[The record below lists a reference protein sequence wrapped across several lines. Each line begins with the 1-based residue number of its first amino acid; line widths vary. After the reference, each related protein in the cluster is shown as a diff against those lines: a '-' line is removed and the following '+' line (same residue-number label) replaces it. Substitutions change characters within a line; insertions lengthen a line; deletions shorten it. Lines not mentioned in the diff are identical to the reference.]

1 MSKQYKGLTTEEINR
16 NKAIHGDNVII
27 QPEGETFWQKFIGNF
42 NDPIIK
48 ILLVALGLNVVF
60 MLMGK
65 AEWYESVGIALAV
78 FLATFI
84 STYSEHSNEKG
95 FKKTQEDANR
105 ITVKAYRNGG
115 VEEVLIDDLTYGD
128 YVILQSGDKVP
139 ADGIIID
146 GTIKVD
152 NSALNGESEEVKKTA
167 TSEDFEM
174 GDKIEF
180 TDEHKMYRGQVVCSG
195 EAIMLIKTVGMK
207 SVYGE
212 MAKEMQAEE
221 IDSPLTVKL
230 SALAEGIGTFGKI
243 GAGVIAIAYMVSK
256 IFIEGNP
263 GTYFTDWTMVA
274 NDLVSAVILAV
285 IIVVMAV
292 PEGLPLMVAMVL
304 AQNMKKMLKDN
315 ILVRKQLGIETAGSL
330 NILFS
335 DKTGTITKGQLEVV
349 TFSNGNLDTFS
360 KYSEIPANL
369 RTLVNTAISKNTG
382 AMFSEE
388 GKVVGGN
395 ATDRAV
401 LSFVDRKE
409 IKEDVE
415 VIEIESFSSDKKY
428 SATQIAGSMNVTLYK
443 GAVERVSAKCTQYY
457 DTNGNKREFTK
468 ADSDKLNAKVDELA
482 NKAIRVIALAVR
494 EGELT
499 EGQLPDELVLVGIL
513 GIRDDVRPDAI
524 EAIKQVTNAGIQV
537 VMITGDRKETAV
549 AIAKDAGLLTSE
561 DQIVLTSDELQTLS
575 DDELKKMLPKIRVI
589 ARALPLDKSRMVGLS
604 QELGLVVGMTGD
616 GVNDSPALKRA
627 DVGFAMGSGTEVAKE
642 AGDIIILD
650 DNFKSIAKAVLY
662 GRTIYNNIRK
672 FLKFQLTINVSAV
685 AVSFLSPFLGI
696 DHPLSITQILWVN
709 LVMDTL
715 AALAFGGEPALAR
728 YMQEAPKKRD
738 EVIVSKE
745 MWSSIL
751 TNGVVI
757 TLISLGFLKLDFFK
771 NMFRADAQNE
781 YLLTGYFSF
790 FIMVAVF
797 NGLNVRT
804 TKLNVFEHIK
814 ENPGFLR
821 IMGLITVVQ
830 IVMTFVGGEI
840 LRCKPLS
847 VKEWLFVLALSVLI
861 IPIDMIR
868 KAVTKK

>member
-1 MSKQYKGLTTEEINR
+1 MSKQYKGLTTEEVNR

-105 ITVKAYRNGG
+105 ITVKTYRNGG

-139 ADGIIID
+139 ADGIIVD
-146 GTIKVD
+146 GAIKVD
-152 NSALNGESEEVKKTA
+152 NSALNGESEEVKKFA
-167 TSEDFEM
+167 TSEDTEM
-174 GDKIEF
+174 GEKIEF

-195 EAIMLIKTVGMK
+195 EAVMLIKTVGMK

-212 MAKEMQAEE
+212 MAKEMQADEV
-221 IDSPLTVKL
+221 DSPLTVKL
-230 SALAEGIGTFGKI
+230 SALAEGIGKFGKI
-243 GAGVIAIAYMVSK
+243 GAVVIALAFMTSK
-256 IFIEGNP
+256 IFIEGTP
-263 GTYFTDWTMVA
+263 GTYFADWANVA
-274 NDLVSAVILAV
+274 NDLVSAIILAV

-315 ILVRKQLGIETAGSL
+315 VLVRKQLGIETAGSL

-360 KYSEIPANL
+360 KYSEIPTNL
-369 RTLVNTAISKNTG
+369 RSLVNVAISKNTG

-409 IKEDVE
+409 IKEDLEIVE
-415 VIEIESFSSDKKY
+415 VESFSSDKKY
-428 SATQIAGSMNVTLYK
+428 SATQVEGSMNVTLYK
-443 GAVERVSAKCTQYY
+443 GAVERVSAKCTYYY

-468 ADSDKLNAKVDELA
+468 ADSDKLNSRVDELA

-499 EGQLPDELVLVGIL
+499 EGQLPDELVLIGIL

-524 EAIKQVTNAGIQV
+524 EAIKQVSNAGVQV

-589 ARALPLDKSRMVGLS
+589 SRALPLDKSRMVRLS

-728 YMQEAPKKRD
+728 YMEEAPKKRD
-738 EVIVSKE
+738 EAIVSKE
-745 MWSSIL
+745 MWSSIF
-751 TNGVVI
+751 TNGIVI
-757 TLISLGFLKLDFFK
+757 TLVSLGFLKLDLFK
-771 NMFRADAQNE
+771 NIFRPEAHNE

-790 FIMVAVF
+790 FILVAVF

-821 IMGLITVVQ
+821 IMGLILVIQ
-830 IVMTFVGGEI
+830 IIMTFIGGEI
-840 LRCKPLS
+840 LRCKPLT
-847 VKEWLFVLALSVLI
+847 VNEWLFVIGLSALIV
-861 IPIDMIR
+861 PVDMIR
-868 KAVTKK
+868 KAVTK